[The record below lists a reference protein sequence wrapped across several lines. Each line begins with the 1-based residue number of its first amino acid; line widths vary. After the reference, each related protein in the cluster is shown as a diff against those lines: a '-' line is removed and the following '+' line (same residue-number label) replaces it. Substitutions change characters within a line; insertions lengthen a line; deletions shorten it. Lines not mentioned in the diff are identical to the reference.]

1 MKKGSVLFALILS
14 IGLGAC
20 NNNAGNNGDA
30 TDSTSEST
38 TLNTDMNSSTG
49 TAHEYV
55 DLKTGTAV
63 RRDEATGRYV
73 DDAGNPV
80 DFYVDVNTKDTFYGE
95 TGTNVNNALI
105 NSNGEWKIDDTKI
118 KIDGDEIK
126 MKSGDTKVKMED
138 DEYKRKTDDS
148 KLKVDGDEVKTK

>member
-1 MKKGSVLFALILS
+1 MKKGTILFALVLS

-20 NNNAGNNGDA
+20 NNDAGSNGDT

-38 TLNTDMNSSTG
+38 TLNADMNSNTESQG
-49 TAHEYV
+49 QYV
-55 DLKTGTAV
+55 DLNTGRSV
-63 RRDEATGRYV
+63 KRDNASGRYV

-80 DFYVDVNTKDTFYGE
+80 DFYVDVNSKDTFYGE
-95 TGTNVNNALI
+95 NGKNVNNAVI
-105 NSNGEWKIDDTKI
+105 YTNGEWQLDDTKI

-138 DEYKRKTDDS
+138 DEYKRKTGDS
-148 KLKVDGDEVKTK
+148 KLKADGGEVKTK